1 VTDHSYRFN
10 CLLVALGS
18 RSLASEEKRQAAL
31 LVFGVIVGGVLL
43 LPVKILLPRPRPYS
57 IMQGLR
63 IIEIEGGGSFTSGHS
78 RTASQQ
84 PSYLVLLGGD

>member
-1 VTDHSYRFN
+1 M
-10 CLLVALGS
+10 LLAAVLW
-18 RSLASEEKRQAAL
+18 LARRKRQAAL

-63 IIEIEGGGSFTSGHS
+63 IIEIEGGGSFPSGHS